1 MVPKSIY
8 GRKLMNPEVR
18 VEFRH
23 LYDSVM
29 SDYIHTRLYAFVIF
43 NPLTEA
49 RIEIEKLRYWI
60 IVETIII

>member
-1 MVPKSIY
+1 
-8 GRKLMNPEVR
+8 MNPEVR